1 MAHFGYALVDGH
13 YKLYK
18 CYDFSTEI
26 VLKFEKINKTNARQF
41 MREDELTRIV
51 QLPDFIIMLSL
62 CNMSAQIT
70 RIKLVFVRTF
80 LALYHK
86 KAYEDEQI
94 RNLKA
99 ENSMMAY
106 FLKGN
111 IKAKKYILVL
121 LNNNTI
127 YIDRTD
133 NNQKEMGY
141 YDATSIYDF
150 TFWDKMLREK
160 IRVIVQHKDKHEDAF
175 FLV

>member
-18 CYDFSTEI
+18 CDDFSTEI

-41 MREDELTRIV
+41 MREDKLTRIV

-106 FLKGN
+106 FLKSN

-127 YIDRTD
+127 YIGRTN

-150 TFWDKMLREK
+150 TFWDKMLRK
-160 IRVIVQHKDKHEDAF
+160 K
-175 FLV
+175 